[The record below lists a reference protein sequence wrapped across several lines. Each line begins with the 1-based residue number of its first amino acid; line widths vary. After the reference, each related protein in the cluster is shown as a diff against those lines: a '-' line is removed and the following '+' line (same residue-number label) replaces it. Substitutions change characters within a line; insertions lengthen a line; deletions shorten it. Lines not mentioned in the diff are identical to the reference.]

1 MAAAAAG
8 EETKKPSPP
17 PPTRSTK
24 PPVTQIEEANQENKP
39 QAQREV
45 SKTNLACFLIRLL
58 PPRSLSFK
66 LQESEG
72 ERGGKKILLLLVRVG
87 GIAAQAAAAA
97 AVVYACLVVVATAAS
112 AAKRLTLRER
122 ERVGGEERRMG

>member
-1 MAAAAAG
+1 MLIL
-8 EETKKPSPP
+8 SPLSLSLSLSLSSLLP
-17 PPTRSTK
+17 LLSSSCCNT
-24 PPVTQIEEANQENKP
+24 V
-39 QAQREV
+39 
-45 SKTNLACFLIRLL
+45 LACFLIRLL